1 MSLITS
7 SPIDIETTFNMD
19 DMLKERKYTQWA
31 IDSIVQHFNDILT
44 TIELI
49 EDMNAKHGLTEVYT
63 MKKLV
68 LTKDASNHKRVLA
81 KYHNHIVKEF
91 NSLRSNVLKKELI
104 KDHIQ
109 DIKDTINEGRGEGI
123 QKKNKTKNAKKLRK
137 RTKKRV

>member
-7 SPIDIETTFNMD
+7 SPVDIETTFNMD
-19 DMLKERKYTQWA
+19 DMLKERRYTEWA

-44 TIELI
+44 TIEFI
-49 EDMNAKHGLTEVYT
+49 EDMNTKHGLTEVYR

-91 NSLRSNVLKKELI
+91 NSLRSNVLKKQLI

-109 DIKDTINEGRGEGI
+109 DIKDTINKGRGI